1 MCVCAGDSGRTVGY
15 VVNSVVGTLPV
26 SSESVC
32 REEGG
37 GESGGGEDNG
47 VGGGGQQVWSSVCCF
62 FQRRSL
68 QAASGDVL
76 SRWEN
81 EMRGKL
87 VSYLQLEEGKLMPP
101 E

>member
-1 MCVCAGDSGRTVGY
+1 MGR
-15 VVNSVVGTLPV
+15 
-26 SSESVC
+26 
-32 REEGG
+32 GG
-37 GESGGGEDNG
+37 GAWRRLE
-47 VGGGGQQVWSSVCCF
+47 WSTGLVISLLF

-81 EMRGKL
+81 EMRDKL
-87 VSYLQLEEGKLMPP
+87 VGYLQLEEGKLMPP